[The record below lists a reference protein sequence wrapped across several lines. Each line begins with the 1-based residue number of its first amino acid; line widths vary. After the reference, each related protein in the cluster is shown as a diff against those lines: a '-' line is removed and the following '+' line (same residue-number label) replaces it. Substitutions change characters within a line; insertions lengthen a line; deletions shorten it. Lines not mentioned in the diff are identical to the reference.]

1 MFYEMRK
8 NHDYLPSPVIYMT
21 KADLIKK
28 NKITFY
34 EGIIHEDNLFTIQ
47 LIFKANRVQHINKEF
62 YIRNVRDNSIMTK
75 GVSIANAKGYFVCIE
90 ELLKFSETLKLTTK
104 IKKELSDYIIFDL
117 QHNLIG
123 SLEKLPSEEIQ
134 TYKSSLKT
142 EDLILFNLL
151 TQDILQYRSTIFT
164 LKKGEKIS
172 YKQNNLLPYKNTRFN
187 RYSFK
192 LGSKILY
199 FPRKIYRLMRKLGI
213 LKIIKIIYNKTFSLF
228 NNIFDFFYVELN
240 PTYRAF
246 MEFYKNREKY
256 PIDYDTTLVFPKE
269 DISVS
274 QSIQNIRETTN
285 DYTSKIVVCKSK
297 NVNDVNILSCKIDL
311 PAKKKHKYNKKRH
324 LQYFSLTKSHI
335 NEIKNIEK
343 QGTSINNFTKIQ
355 DPLISIVM
363 PIFNQE
369 RYLEEAITDILNQ
382 SFKNFELIC
391 VDDGSNDK
399 TLEIL
404 INLAKNDNRIRIITK
419 SRENAGAARNL
430 GLIFA
435 RGKYVIFL
443 DSDDRFDKN
452 LLKEMYNKMN
462 KTNADICVCDANM
475 YNNSTK
481 EIKPGNFLKK
491 ERVPSVDPFNKTILK
506 SNLYLFCNPTPWNKI
521 FKTSFL
527 KENNIFFQ
535 NLTRTND
542 LLFVFHS
549 FTKAKKITTLNEKLI
564 HYRIGTKTNLQSR
577 NDETPFTL
585 PKALLKLKDILEEE
599 GLFTGY
605 IEQSFV
611 NVAIANLLYHLN
623 SMKKKENVRI
633 VKYWL
638 KKYGLK
644 DLHIH
649 GHSRDY
655 FLYGHDK
662 ILEKYCKIKFSKT

>member
-1 MFYEMRK
+1 
-8 NHDYLPSPVIYMT
+8 
-21 KADLIKK
+21 
-28 NKITFY
+28 
-34 EGIIHEDNLFTIQ
+34 
-47 LIFKANRVQHINKEF
+47 
-62 YIRNVRDNSIMTK
+62 
-75 GVSIANAKGYFVCIE
+75 
-90 ELLKFSETLKLTTK
+90 
-104 IKKELSDYIIFDL
+104 
-117 QHNLIG
+117 
-123 SLEKLPSEEIQ
+123 
-134 TYKSSLKT
+134 
-142 EDLILFNLL
+142 
-151 TQDILQYRSTIFT
+151 
-164 LKKGEKIS
+164 
-172 YKQNNLLPYKNTRFN
+172 
-187 RYSFK
+187 
-192 LGSKILY
+192 
-199 FPRKIYRLMRKLGI
+199 MRKLGI
-213 LKIIKIIYNKTFSLF
+213 LKIIKIVYNKTFSLF

-240 PTYRAF
+240 PTYRDF
-246 MEFYKNREKY
+246 MKFYKNREKY

-285 DYTSKIVVCKSK
+285 DYTSKIVVCKTK
-297 NVNDVNILSCKIDL
+297 NVNDVNILSCEIDL

-335 NEIKNIEK
+335 SEIKNVEK
-343 QGTSINNFTKIQ
+343 QSIPTNNFTKIQ

-462 KTNADICVCDANM
+462 KTNADICVCDADGFNTQNGEIC
-475 YNNSTK
+475 YKRLLFTERLPEK
-481 EIKPGNFLKK
+481 EVFNQKLIKENLFLFCTPCTWNKMFKKSFLKK
-491 ERVPSVDPFNKTILK
+491 
-506 SNLYLFCNPTPWNKI
+506 Y
-521 FKTSFL
+521 
-527 KENNIFFQ
+527 NIFFQ
-535 NLTRTND
+535 NLMRTND

-549 FTKAKKITTLNEKLI
+549 FAKARKITTLNEKLV
-564 HYRIGTKTNLQSR
+564 HYRIGTKTNLQSGY
-577 NDETPFTL
+577 DKTPFVTL
-585 PKALLKLKDILEEE
+585 KALLKLKDILEEE